1 MKMRVLFTASLAA
14 SVAASAVAVST
25 LALSPAHAQVAAA
38 IGTPLP
44 VSGDPAGQVTVR
56 VVDGDPSVP
65 AAGLDVT
72 LDVSGT
78 PRVVRT
84 DASGRA
90 TFTQV
95 PAGASAAVKVPG
107 RNGEQVSKPFSVPP
121 SGGVRLLMSTTGGFA
136 GQGGQAAPA
145 AAPAAGGAGMPS
157 PRQRSGQPIAWPGSA
172 PDTLNLTL
180 TYDDAA
186 DPSPPAKQ
194 GVYLVS
200 YSVDDKVAV
209 TRLETDDKG
218 KVLFSGLD
226 VSGATAYFAMTILPR
241 GALFDRLLAGPII
254 LPGGDAGLAM
264 TLSAEKR
271 YSTAAALDD
280 AATLQGLEG
289 APAPS
294 GQVIVDMQGAA
305 EQSGTVKLYDAATGQ
320 ELASG
325 AVGPGAPDA
334 SQVSAPSM
342 FQVRPD
348 TPAGSVDVVV
358 LDPDGEPM
366 ADIELAVA
374 PEALASSPFASDA
387 AGKVVV
393 SKTSASGPVRVANVP
408 AGKLV
413 AVIRISGQELRSEP
427 FEVAAQGGVVGFQAR
442 WPRAWPRAVLDVTAQ
457 PAGKVVY
464 AQSEIGGKRY
474 TSLPFQL
481 APDRGARASIVVMP
495 RVMFNFSLTSVFEED
510 YFAFRGRL
518 ALRNSSWFPYRQ
530 DENGILLPLPRGF
543 KGAQVSE
550 EDARDVSPVPGQ
562 GLRFLRPL
570 APGVRS
576 IVAGWSVSATG
587 GAVQWDLAL
596 PFGAFQSGME
606 IMQYPGMTV
615 DLPPGVQGETAKVAK
630 GAFFVLPNITILP
643 NQRMVMTIR
652 GLPAQAAWKSHGPR
666 VVGVLVL
673 LLLLGGVVV
682 AMRGAKAEAAES
694 VSQEAARAAK
704 IEALMEELVALD
716 AADTERKEELL
727 AQLEALWP
735 KDADGKAIPRA
746 AS

>member
-1 MKMRVLFTASLAA
+1 MTMRNFFSA
-14 SVAASAVAVST
+14 SVAATVAASLGAAVA
-25 LALSPAHAQVAAA
+25 LAPTSAHAQVAAA

-44 VSGDPAGQVTVR
+44 VSSDPAGQITVR

-65 AAGLDVT
+65 AAGLEIT
-72 LDVSGT
+72 LEVGGT
-78 PRVVRT
+78 PRVART
-84 DASGRA
+84 DASGRV

-95 PAGASAAVKVPG
+95 PAGASALVKVPG
-107 RNGEQVSKPFSVPP
+107 KSEEQASRPFSVPP

-136 GQGGQAAPA
+136 GQAPAGQAAA
-145 AAPAAGGAGMPS
+145 AGEPAAGGAGMPS

-172 PDTLNLTL
+172 PDTLAITL

-186 DPSPPAKQ
+186 DPSPPAKH

-200 YSVDDKVAV
+200 YDVDEKVAV

-218 KVLFSGLD
+218 KVVFSGLD
-226 VSGATAYFAMTILPR
+226 VSGATSYFAMTILPR
-241 GALFDRLLAGPII
+241 GALFDRLLAGPVV

-305 EQSGTVKLYDAATGQ
+305 EQSGAVKLYDAATGQ

-366 ADIELAVA
+366 ADLEVAVM
-374 PEALASSPFASDA
+374 PEAVYLSSNAVGNVA
-387 AGKVVV
+387 TT
-393 SKTSASGPVRVANVP
+393 KTSAAGPVRVANLP

-413 AVIRISGQELRSEP
+413 AVLRISGQKLRSEP

-442 WPRAWPRAVLDVTAQ
+442 WPRVWPRAVLDVTAQ

-570 APGVRS
+570 SSGVRS
-576 IVAGWSVSATG
+576 IVAGWSVPAAG

-652 GLPAQAAWKSHGPR
+652 GLPAQAAWKTYGPR
-666 VVGVLVL
+666 VVGVLVVV
-673 LLLLGGVVV
+673 LLLGGIAV
-682 AMRGAKAEAAES
+682 AMLGPKAAAAEDK
-694 VSQEAARAAK
+694 SQEQARAAK
-704 IEALMEELVALD
+704 IEALLEELVALD
-716 AADTERKEELL
+716 ASETERKEALL
-727 AQLEALWP
+727 AELEGLWP
-735 KDADGKAIPRA
+735 KDADGKASPRA